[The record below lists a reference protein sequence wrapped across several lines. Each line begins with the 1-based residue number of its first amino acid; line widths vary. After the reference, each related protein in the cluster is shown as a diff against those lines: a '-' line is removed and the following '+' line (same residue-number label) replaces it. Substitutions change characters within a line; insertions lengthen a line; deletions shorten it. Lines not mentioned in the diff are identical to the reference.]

1 MQQAICFGSG
11 ATINCVYK
19 IKIYVDRQ

>member
-1 MQQAICFGSG
+1 MQQAICFGSE